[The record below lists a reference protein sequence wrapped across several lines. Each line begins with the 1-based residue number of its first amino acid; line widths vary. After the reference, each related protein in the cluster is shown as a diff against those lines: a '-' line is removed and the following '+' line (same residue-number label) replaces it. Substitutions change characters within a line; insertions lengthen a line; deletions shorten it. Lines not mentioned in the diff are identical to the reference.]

1 MELCWVTDQQK
12 KQIIGM
18 RLRGDSHAAI
28 ADALGISR
36 NTVKSFCLRNL
47 RPEPLEVQA
56 APALTG
62 TCAQCGKGFTLCPGH
77 RQRRFCSD
85 QCRMTWWNAHRD
97 LIKSKAKLEYSCA
110 CCGKHFMGYARQQ
123 RKFCSHACYIAHRY
137 KKEHEVHE

>member
-1 MELCWVTDQQK
+1 MRRVTDQQK
-12 KQIIGM
+12 KQIMDM

-47 RPEPLEVQA
+47 RPESLEVQA

-62 TCAQCGKGFTLCPGH
+62 TCAQCGKGFVFCPGH
-77 RQRRFCSD
+77 RQRLFCSD

-97 LIKSKAKLEYSCA
+97 LLNSKGLLEHTCA
-110 CCGKHFMGYARQQ
+110 CCGKHFMGYERQR
-123 RKFCSHACYIAHRY
+123 RKYCSHGCYITYRY
-137 KKEHEVHE
+137 EKDRKCNE